1 MKELMKI
8 YGYFDSSKFKIPCEV
23 KNLLFGL
30 TLQQLQI
37 LSITLRNKAILQN
50 INNLTDLIN
59 LL

>member
-1 MKELMKI
+1 MNI
-8 YGYFDSSKFKIPCEV
+8 YGYFDSSAFKIPCEV

-50 INNLTDLIN
+50 IKNLADLIN